1 LYSGVGDITITDD
14 GYLWTLHDYYNYN
27 SDGGYN
33 FYRDS
38 SAIDLKRL
46 DNQMNDL
53 TTSPSAD
60 TVSSLNNQGGGS
72 ANKGREYY
80 WVSTGAEAGTHRI
93 GYSNTWPATIV
104 ERDAWGSPSGLAF
117 VKRGIY
123 TYDHKESA
131 SFLVRSH
138 ENRGLVAMIT
148 TDYNTGWHMTG
159 NVISSC
165 YITQGLTSS
174 ISGSAAMLD
183 FGHHLRNLGVTG
195 TLTRAACATGSDL
208 SCVSGFSGSN
218 YARIINA
225 SLNAGNPINITL
237 MGWIKLTDISGYS
250 YLCSISNGSD
260 AMGIAVHSTDSTH
273 GGKPYFYDSTH
284 GSLVASKGIND
295 GEWHHVC
302 GVFSCSSNRKI
313 LYVDGVRS
321 GGTTAPSN
329 VNYSDL
335 DTIAVGHWCGGTGT
349 EVSHSCRGSLALVKL
364 GGTDLTDQQ
373 IKRIYEDEKKL
384 FQPNAKAFLYGS
396 SSGVTAIGYDEKK
409 EIYHVGTSSGRSD
422 FSGLSRINNTTT
434 AVTTAISAYDGL
446 IAEQ

>member
-1 LYSGVGDITITDD
+1 
-14 GYLWTLHDYYNYN
+14 
-27 SDGGYN
+27 
-33 FYRDS
+33 
-38 SAIDLKRL
+38 
-46 DNQMNDL
+46 M
-53 TTSPSAD
+53 
-60 TVSSLNNQGGGS
+60 
-72 ANKGREYY
+72 
-80 WVSTGAEAGTHRI
+80 
-93 GYSNTWPATIV
+93 
-104 ERDAWGSPSGLAF
+104 
-117 VKRGIY
+117 
-123 TYDHKESA
+123 
-131 SFLVRSH
+131 RSH

-165 YITQGLTSS
+165 YIAQGLTSS

-195 TLTRAACATGSDL
+195 TLTRAKCATGSDL
-208 SCVSGFSGSN
+208 SCVSGFSSSN

-237 MGWIKLTDISGYS
+237 MAWIKLTDISSYS
-250 YLCSISNGSD
+250 YLCSIGTGSA
-260 AMGIAVHSTDSTH
+260 AMGIAVHTSDSSN
-273 GGKPYFYDSTH
+273 GGNPYFYDSTH
-284 GSLVASKGIND
+284 GSIQGHKGIND

-313 LYVDGVRS
+313 LYIDGVRS
-321 GGTTAPSN
+321 GTTTAPSN

-335 DTIAVGHWCGGTGT
+335 DTIAVGHWCGTSGT
-349 EVSHSCRGSLALVKL
+349 EVSYSCTGSLALVKL